1 MKRASTS
8 RGKSL
13 TVPDTANA
21 YLQNRIN
28 TSIIFNYLRDHGFAY
43 RAQIARDLG
52 ISAPAVSRAIE
63 KLRRDEYVIESER
76 MPVANGKRAAHI
88 SINAG
93 HGYVLGIDLMTDPVE
108 IAVSDFSGTIL
119 YTYLGTPVS
128 ESSDFS
134 AYLLQSIR
142 NCLAAFQGNAG
153 GREVRILAIGIG
165 VPAVVDPRTG
175 AILRGSLYDR
185 IARTNIK
192 ADVQAQFPVPIYV
205 ENISN
210 LAAIGEWKRGV
221 NRNVRNMLFIEL
233 GNGIGAG
240 IIMDGDLY
248 RGSEGSA
255 GEIGY
260 FLTELSGLGR
270 DNSRVGFLESMAS
283 LGAIREKAEAAGTDD
298 ATKAACP
305 SVPALCEAASA
316 GEEPAAS
323 FFRDMVRHL
332 AVATVNIML
341 LLNPEIVIVGGAVC
355 GLPHAD
361 SLILNPLIAE
371 VARNYPLTPLA
382 IQKTSLGEKANII
395 GAVQFALDSFLI
407 DMYPYRL

>member
-1 MKRASTS
+1 MKRASNST
-8 RGKSL
+8 GKSL

-21 YLQNRIN
+21 NLQNRIN

-76 MPVANGKRAAHI
+76 MPVENGKRAAHI

-93 HGYVLGIDLMTDPVE
+93 HGCVLGIDLMTDPIE
-108 IAVSDFSGTIL
+108 IVVSDFSGTIL
-119 YTYLGTPVS
+119 HSHLGKTVS
-128 ESSDFS
+128 ESVEFS
-134 AYLLQSIR
+134 AYLLETIR
-142 NCLAAFQGNAG
+142 DCLAAFQEKVP
-153 GREVRILAIGIG
+153 GRKARVLAIGIG

-175 AILRGSLYDR
+175 AILRASLYER

-192 ADVQAQFPVPIYV
+192 AVVQAQFPVPIYV
-205 ENISN
+205 ENVSN
-210 LAAIGEWKRGV
+210 LGAIGEWKRGV

-248 RGSEGSA
+248 RGAEGSA

-260 FLTELSGLGR
+260 FLTELNGLGH

-283 LGAIREKAEAAGTDD
+283 LGAIREQTAAPGDG
-298 ATKAACP
+298 AKGAYP
-305 SVPALCEAASA
+305 SITALCEAAFA
-316 GEEPAAS
+316 RGEPALS

-332 AVATVNIML
+332 TVATVNTML
-341 LLNPEIVIVGGAVC
+341 LLNPEIVIIGGAVC
-355 GLPHAD
+355 ALPYAD
-361 SLILNPLIAE
+361 SLILEPLMAE
-371 VARNYPLTPLA
+371 VARNYPLTPVT
-382 IQKTSLGEKANII
+382 IQKTSLGEKANVI